1 MACGKVC
8 PGRDPGQP
16 ALADPAQAGLG
27 LGGLQRSRPLEQGG
41 ISRLLLKGLPMC
53 VAFLMLASFR
63 VGGFYIFLPSWSL
76 SLLSDK
82 GTLCILCTIYSRYS
96 LKDPLEFQAII
107 IVCFFLPFSKIPHFS
122 SLHALGEAVTWWPF
136 AHLV

>member
-8 PGRDPGQP
+8 PGWDRGQP

-27 LGGLQRSRPLEQGG
+27 LGGLRRSRPLEQGG
-41 ISRLLLKGLPMC
+41 ISRLLLEGLPMC

-76 SLLSDK
+76 SLLLDK

-96 LKDPLEFQAII
+96 LKDPL
-107 IVCFFLPFSKIPHFS
+107 VPGYHNTVFLSFLFKNSPFLIPS
-122 SLHALGEAVTWWPF
+122 GLGDLLSVTLWGKQ
-136 AHLV
+136 